1 MRKYFKNIVLATLA
15 TATLT
20 TGAATQAH
28 AGSDLRRAILGAVA
42 IGVIANEVKKK
53 NEHRRE
59 VAPRYSTRSF
69 DRRHR
74 SDRRRKS
81 STVVNRK
88 IEIITRIVATDKI
101 AGLICSRMPFH
112 I

>member
-53 NEHRRE
+53 NERRRE
-59 VAPRYSTRSF
+59 VSPRYSTRSF

-74 SDRRRKS
+74 SDRRRS
-81 STVVNRK
+81 IQSHRGGYDH
-88 IEIITRIVATDKI
+88 RR
-101 AGLICSRMPFH
+101 GGYRRSYGY
-112 I
+112 

>member
-1 MRKYFKNIVLATLA
+1 MRKYFKNVVLATLA

-53 NEHRRE
+53 NERRE
-59 VAPRYSTRSF
+59 VAPRHSTRSF

-74 SDRRRKS
+74 SDRRRS
-81 STVVNRK
+81 FRSHR
-88 IEIITRIVATDKI
+88 RGFDHRR
-101 AGLICSRMPFH
+101 GGYRRSYGY
-112 I
+112 

>member
-74 SDRRRKS
+74 SDRRRS
-81 STVVNRK
+81 IRSHRGGYDQ
-88 IEIITRIVATDKI
+88 RR
-101 AGLICSRMPFH
+101 GGYRRSYGY
-112 I
+112 